1 MRVKESKFD
10 YKSVIGYS
18 NGDEFCEISNLVDI
32 IPAIIETKRDEMDIL
47 DKWKAH
53 FKEIKVPFA
62 ITRTLH
68 KTKAGN
74 ISYLSLW
81 KERRI

>member
-32 IPAIIETKRDEMDIL
+32 IPAIVETNKSEVEIL
-47 DKWKAH
+47 EKWKSH
-53 FKEIKVPFA
+53 FRELDVPYA

-68 KTKAGN
+68 KTKAKD